1 MTTKGRGGGFFNTLK
16 PIEGSGQKNNI
27 KVLNFEEDDLND
39 ISMIRGDSQGVGQAR
54 FLDEES
60 FNQELLL
67 IKLETQ
73 QPAIKNNQTISTN
86 GNSNSNTK
94 KPQKLFSN
102 FNLSNNNLQL
112 IQPLTMQRAVILCSQ
127 MTISREKKV
136 SVLNKNSSSKK
147 TIKLQ

>member
-16 PIEGSGQKNNI
+16 PIEGSGLKN
-27 KVLNFEEDDLND
+27 KVMNFEEDDLND

-60 FNQELLL
+60 FNQEFLL

-73 QPAIKNNQTISTN
+73 QPTIKNNQTVSTN
-86 GNSNSNTK
+86 GNTNSNTK

-102 FNLSNNNLQL
+102 KFILIIYSRFNL
-112 IQPLTMQRAVILCSQ
+112 
-127 MTISREKKV
+127 
-136 SVLNKNSSSKK
+136 
-147 TIKLQ
+147 